1 MFVCVR
7 EEFHGSAADFEKY
20 LYKSWKITVKFANL
34 HITWCQQFPRLA
46 TWFKTIH
53 LFASCFVL
61 YWWGSVLVRYSS
73 VINKSWDTFRI
84 SHRDNWL
91 KRILGVQC
99 NIRNSQGR
107 CVVIESDKQTNTW
120 IKFPNA
126 VSIIRF
132 TILCHLVYTLTG
144 KWFYALWFFYND
156 WISNHSNTVLPK
168 LMWLPNLSDI
178 ILRGDSLL
186 NFVDQYHPASMIPPH
201 DRARIHG
208 ELLLLYSYMN
218 AIDIKLLYI
227 KSYKNFTD
235 RQLVHLSSIL
245 RLVTMNN

>member
-1 MFVCVR
+1 MARIPEWFLIDHKGATIQMFACVR
-7 EEFHGSAADFEKY
+7 EEFHGSTAHFEKIFTQKLKNQRDIWKFEHY
-20 LYKSWKITVKFANL
+20 LASAVSSFSNL
-34 HITWCQQFPRLA
+34 IQNNTFIRV
-46 TWFKTIH
+46 
-53 LFASCFVL
+53 LFCL
-61 YWWGSVLVRYSS
+61 VLVRYSS

-132 TILCHLVYTLTG
+132 TILCHLVYTLMG

-186 NFVDQYHPASMIPPH
+186 NFVDQYHRMTAPGFMVNFCIF
-201 DRARIHG
+201 
-208 ELLLLYSYMN
+208 
-218 AIDIKLLYI
+218 ID
-227 KSYKNFTD
+227 TWM
-235 RQLVHLSSIL
+235 QLISNCC
-245 RLVTMNN
+245 T